1 MKLSYFN
8 FNLPKELIADKPIN
22 ADCEDRRLENRDEAR
37 MMVVN
42 RKNGKIEHL
51 QFKDLI
57 NYVDMGDVVV
67 VNNTKVFPARLDG
80 EKEKTGAHITVFL
93 LRELNEE
100 MRLWDV
106 VVEPARKIRIG
117 NKLYFGDDESL
128 LAEVIDNT
136 TSRGR
141 TVRFL
146 YDGSHDEFIRLIKSM
161 GKIPLPDYILRNRE
175 LQPWDEWRYQ
185 TLYAKEEG
193 SVATPA
199 AGLHFSPELM
209 KRIEIKDV
217 RWAELTLHIGLGTP
231 IEVED
236 LSKHRMGAEEMHL
249 SEATCDTVNEAHES
263 GHKICCIGATTLRAL
278 ETAVTIPG
286 KICSY
291 DGWTNKFIFPPYNFT
306 VADMVV
312 TSFHFPSSSQ
322 FIMMSA
328 YAGPE
333 LMREAYR
340 IAIEEKYCFG
350 AYGDAMLII

>member
-8 FNLPKELIADKPIN
+8 FNLPKELIADKPVN
-22 ADCEDRRLENRDEAR
+22 ADVKDVLSQERDASRLMVLHRDS
-37 MMVVN
+37 
-42 RKNGKIEHL
+42 GKIEHRH
-51 QFKDLI
+51 FRDMI
-57 NYVDMGDVVV
+57 DYVDTDDVVV

-117 NKLYFGDDESL
+117 NKLYFGENESL

-146 YDGSHDEFIRLIKSM
+146 YDGSHEEFVSLIKSM
-161 GKIPLPDYILRNRE
+161 GKTPIPDYILKNRE
-175 LQPWDEWRYQ
+175 LEDWDANRYQ

-193 SVATPA
+193 SVAAPI
-199 AGLHFSPELM
+199 AGLHFSPQLL
-209 KRIEIKDV
+209 KRLEIKNV
-217 RWAELTLHIGLGTP
+217 KWAELTLHLGLGST

-236 LSKHRMGAEEMHL
+236 LSKHRMSAEEMHL
-249 SEATCDTVNEAHES
+249 GDTCCQLINDTHAN
-263 GHKICCIGATTLRAL
+263 GHRVCCVGATTLRAL
-278 ETAVTIPG
+278 ETAVTTPG

-291 DGWTNKFIFPPYNFT
+291 DGWTNKFIFPPYDFT
-306 VADMVV
+306 IADMVI
-312 TSFHFPSSSQ
+312 TNFHFPSSSQ
-322 FIMMSA
+322 FIMISA
-328 YAGPE
+328 FGGPE
-333 LMREAYR
+333 LTHSAYQEA
-340 IAIEEKYCFG
+340 IKEKYRFG
-350 AYGDAMLII
+350 AYGDAMLIV